1 MTHEY
6 GDPLNAEALDAA
18 AARAR
23 ALSVEAPRVPLDRHI
38 EQAVREYVCSCAVG
52 IEDQIE
58 GGRSGLHEAVVRE
71 VRARLARA

>member
-23 ALSVEAPRVPLDRHI
+23 ALRLAAPELPLDHHLER
-38 EQAVREYVCSCAVG
+38 AVREHVCSCAVT

-58 GGRSGLHEAVVRE
+58 GGRSGLHEAIVRE
-71 VRARLARA
+71 VRARLA